1 MKTLIDNR
9 SMRCSTSCIHAVV
22 HLLLYCFGALII
34 LCAMLVF
41 FGVGDKPELAVGWS
55 PTRDDLVRAKKILHE
70 GSKTKPDEIGII
82 ELTQADLN
90 LAGNYLLNR
99 YSKSAA
105 DLEFKNDELRFK
117 VTMTLPE
124 NSLGKYLNISFR
136 LGNVKDSDLPVITK
150 FKAGKLLLPAKM
162 AAFVIDTII
171 QHSSLNEYFI
181 LATRP
186 IKAVKI
192 DAQKITL
199 TYYPNKDTLIQARNF
214 LTHTG
219 DNATLNIYQQKLAD
233 IVAKHDPE
241 WRLSLAELL
250 RPLFELAYQRSTLET
265 AIDEN
270 RVVISTI
277 NDYVNKKET
286 KKLLAMPE
294 SVSTGQQ
301 YAAFLYKRI
310 DLAQHFIGSAALTA
324 SVNKQAAQIAGE
336 EKELSDA
343 HGGSGFSFI
352 DLAADKAGTRFGE
365 MATSSPE
372 NARKM
377 QRAMSRIKDYSD
389 FMPDP
394 RDLPEHMNEADF
406 KQRFESIN
414 SSVYQEISKQI
425 DERISATP
433 IYNAE

>member
-1 MKTLIDNR
+1 MKTLIR
-9 SMRCSTSCIHAVV
+9 
-22 HLLLYCFGALII
+22 LLLYCFGVLII
-34 LCAMLVF
+34 LCAMLVL

-70 GSKTKPDEIGII
+70 GSKTKPDEIGTI
-82 ELTQADLN
+82 ELTVADLN

-105 DLEFKNDELRFK
+105 DLELKNDELRFK
-117 VTMTLPE
+117 VTMALPK

-136 LGNVKDSDLPVITK
+136 LGNIEGSDLPVITK
-150 FKAGKLLLPAKM
+150 FKAGKLLLPAKL
-162 AAFVIDTII
+162 AAFVIDTTI

-192 DAQKITL
+192 DAQKLTI

-214 LTHTG
+214 LIHTG
-219 DNATLNIYQQKLAD
+219 DNSTLNIYHQKLAD

-270 RVVISTI
+270 RIVISAI
-277 NDYVNKKET
+277 NDYVNKQET
-286 KKLLAMPE
+286 KKLLAIPE
-294 SVSTGQQ
+294 SAPAPTHGQQ

-324 SVNKQAAQIAGE
+324 SINKQAAQIAGE

-343 HGGSGFSFI
+343 HNGSGFSFI

-377 QRAMSRIKDYSD
+377 QRAMAGIKDYSD

-414 SSVYQEISKQI
+414 SPVYQEISKQI
-425 DERISATP
+425 DARISATP

>member
-1 MKTLIDNR
+1 MLI
-9 SMRCSTSCIHAVV
+9 
-22 HLLLYCFGALII
+22 
-34 LCAMLVF
+34 F
-41 FGVGDKPELAVGWS
+41 FGVGDKPELEVGWS

-82 ELTQADLN
+82 ELTEADLN

-105 DLEFKNDELRFK
+105 HIELKNNKLRFT
-117 VTMTLPE
+117 VTMTLPK

-136 LGNVKDSDLPVITK
+136 LGNVEGNDLPVITK
-150 FKAGKLLLPAKM
+150 FKAGKLLLPAKL
-162 AAFVIDTII
+162 AAFVIDTVI

-192 DAQKITL
+192 DEEKLSI

-219 DNATLNIYQQKLAD
+219 DASTLNIYQQKLAD
-233 IVAKHDPE
+233 IVAKHDPK
-241 WRLSLAELL
+241 WRLSLADLL

-270 RVVISTI
+270 RIVISAI
-277 NDYVNKKET
+277 NDYVNKQET
-286 KKLLAMPE
+286 KKLLSTPEPMPT
-294 SVSTGQQ
+294 TGQQ
-301 YAAFLYKRI
+301 FSAFLYKRI

-324 SVNKQAAQIAGE
+324 SINKQAAQIAGE

-343 HGGSGFSFI
+343 QEGGSGFSFI

-406 KQRFESIN
+406 KQRFESVD
-414 SSVYQEISKQI
+414 SPVYQEISKQI
-425 DERISATP
+425 DARISAIP
-433 IYNAE
+433 IYNTE

>member
-1 MKTLIDNR
+1 MKILVR
-9 SMRCSTSCIHAVV
+9 LLVFCLAAVV
-22 HLLLYCFGALII
+22 T
-34 LCAMLVF
+34 LCVMLVL
-41 FGVGDKPELAVGWS
+41 FGVGDKPDLEVGWS
-55 PTRDDLVRAKKILHE
+55 PTREDLVRAKKILHE
-70 GSKTKPDEIGII
+70 GSKTKPDAIGII
-82 ELTQADLN
+82 ELTEADLN

-105 DLEFKNDELRFK
+105 HVELKNNKMRFA

-124 NSLGKYLNISFR
+124 NSIGKYLNISFR
-136 LGNVKDSDLPVITK
+136 LGNAEDSDLPVITK
-150 FKAGKLLLPAKM
+150 FKAGKLLLPAKL
-162 AAFVIDTII
+162 AAFIIDTVI

-192 DAQKITL
+192 DTQKIAI
-199 TYYPNKDTLIQARNF
+199 TYYPNKDTLIQARKF
-214 LTHTG
+214 LTHTS
-219 DNATLNIYQQKLAD
+219 DNTAHNVYQQKLAE
-233 IVAKHDPE
+233 IVAKHDPA

-250 RPLFELAYQRSTLET
+250 RPLFELAYQRSTPET
-265 AIDEN
+265 AIEEN
-270 RVVISTI
+270 RIVIATI

-286 KKLLAMPE
+286 KKLLSLPE
-294 SVSTGQQ
+294 SGGAAGQQ
-301 YAAFLYKRI
+301 YSAFLYKRI

-343 HGGSGFSFI
+343 QEGGSGFSFI

-377 QRAMSRIKDYSD
+377 QKAMSEIKDYSD

-394 RDLPEHMNEADF
+394 RNLPEHMNEADF
-406 KQRFESIN
+406 KQRFESIH
-414 SSVYQEISKQI
+414 SPVYQEISKQI
-425 DERISATP
+425 DERILAMP
-433 IYNAE
+433 IYNTQ

>member
-1 MKTLIDNR
+1 
-9 SMRCSTSCIHAVV
+9 
-22 HLLLYCFGALII
+22 
-34 LCAMLVF
+34 MLVF
-41 FGVGDKPELAVGWS
+41 FGVGDTPELEVGWS
-55 PTRDDLVRAKKILHE
+55 PTREDLVRAKKILHE

-82 ELTQADLN
+82 ELTEADLN

-99 YSKSAA
+99 YSKSAVHIS
-105 DLEFKNDELRFK
+105 LKENKLKFV
-117 VTMTLPE
+117 VTMTLPK
-124 NSLGKYLNISFR
+124 NSLGTYVNITFR
-136 LGNVKDSDLPVITK
+136 LGNMEGNDLPSITK
-150 FKAGKLLLPAKM
+150 FKAGKLLLPAKL
-162 AAFVIDTII
+162 AAFVIDSII

-192 DAQKITL
+192 DAEKLTI

-219 DNATLNIYQQKLAD
+219 DNSTLNIYQQKLVE
-233 IVAKHDPE
+233 IVSKHDPK

-270 RVVISTI
+270 RVVISAI
-277 NDYVNKKET
+277 NDYVNKQET
-286 KKLLAMPE
+286 KKLLSMPE
-294 SVSTGQQ
+294 PTAATGQQ
-301 YAAFLYKRI
+301 QYSAFLYKRT

-343 HGGSGFSFI
+343 HSGSGFSFI

-372 NARKM
+372 NARRM
-377 QRAMSRIKDYSD
+377 QKVMSQIKDYSD

-414 SSVYQEISKQI
+414 SPVYQEISKQI
-425 DERISATP
+425 DARISATP
-433 IYNAE
+433 IYNME

>member
-1 MKTLIDNR
+1 MNTLVR
-9 SMRCSTSCIHAVV
+9 F
-22 HLLLYCFGALII
+22 LLYCLSALVI

-70 GSKTKPDEIGII
+70 GSKTKPDEIGTI
-82 ELTQADLN
+82 ELTVADLN

-105 DLEFKNDELRFK
+105 DLELKNDELRFK

-136 LGNVKDSDLPVITK
+136 LGNVKGSDLPVITK
-150 FKAGKLLLPAKM
+150 FKAGKLLLPAKL
-162 AAFVIDTII
+162 AAFVIDSII

-186 IKAVKI
+186 LKAVKI
-192 DAQKITL
+192 DAVKLTI

-219 DNATLNIYQQKLAD
+219 DNATLNIYQQKLAE

-277 NDYVNKKET
+277 NDYVNKKEA
-286 KKLLAMPE
+286 KKLLTIPE
-294 SVSTGQQ
+294 STPATGQQ

-377 QRAMSRIKDYSD
+377 QRAMAGIKDYSD

-414 SSVYQEISKQI
+414 SPVYQEISKQI
-425 DERISATP
+425 DARISATP
-433 IYNAE
+433 IYNTE

>member
-1 MKTLIDNR
+1 
-9 SMRCSTSCIHAVV
+9 
-22 HLLLYCFGALII
+22 
-34 LCAMLVF
+34 
-41 FGVGDKPELAVGWS
+41 
-55 PTRDDLVRAKKILHE
+55 
-70 GSKTKPDEIGII
+70 
-82 ELTQADLN
+82 
-90 LAGNYLLNR
+90 
-99 YSKSAA
+99 
-105 DLEFKNDELRFK
+105 
-117 VTMTLPE
+117 
-124 NSLGKYLNISFR
+124 
-136 LGNVKDSDLPVITK
+136 
-150 FKAGKLLLPAKM
+150 LLPAKW
-162 AAFVIDTII
+162 AALVIDTII

-186 IKAVKI
+186 LKAVKI
-192 DAQKITL
+192 DAEKLTI

-219 DNATLNIYQQKLAD
+219 DNSALNIYQQKLAD
-233 IVAKHDPE
+233 IVAKHNPK
-241 WRLSLAELL
+241 WRLSLADLL

-270 RVVISTI
+270 RVVISAI
-277 NDYVNKKET
+277 NDYVNQQET
-286 KKLLAMPE
+286 QKLLAIPE
-294 SVSTGQQ
+294 SAPSAGQQ

-324 SVNKQAAQIAGE
+324 SVNKQAAQLAGE

-343 HGGSGFSFI
+343 QGGSGFSFI

-377 QRAMSRIKDYSD
+377 QKAMSGIKDYSD

-406 KQRFESIN
+406 KRRFESVN
-414 SSVYQEISKQI
+414 SPVYQEISKQI
-425 DERISATP
+425 DVRIAATP

>member
-1 MKTLIDNR
+1 
-9 SMRCSTSCIHAVV
+9 MRI
-22 HLLLYCFGALII
+22 LFYCFSVLIVS
-34 LCAMLVF
+34 CAMLIF
-41 FGVGDKPELAVGWS
+41 FGVGDHPELEVGWS
-55 PTRDDLVRAKKILHE
+55 PTREDLVRAKKILHE

-82 ELTQADLN
+82 ELTEADLN

-105 DLEFKNDELRFK
+105 HIELKNNKLRFT

-124 NSLGKYLNISFR
+124 NNLGKYLNISFR
-136 LGNVKDSDLPVITK
+136 LGNIEGNDLPVITK
-150 FKAGKLLLPAKM
+150 FKAGKLLLPAKL
-162 AAFVIDTII
+162 AAFVIDSLI

-186 IKAVKI
+186 LKAVKI
-192 DAQKITL
+192 DAQKLTI

-219 DNATLNIYQQKLAD
+219 DNSTLNIYQQKLAD
-233 IVAKHDPE
+233 IVAKHDPK
-241 WRLSLAELL
+241 WRLSLADLL

-270 RVVISTI
+270 RVVILAI
-277 NDYVNKKET
+277 NDYVNKQET
-286 KKLLAMPE
+286 KKLLSTPE
-294 SVSTGQQ
+294 FRPTTGQQ
-301 YAAFLYKRI
+301 FSAFLYKRI

-324 SVNKQAAQIAGE
+324 SINKQAAQIVGE

-372 NARKM
+372 TARKM
-377 QRAMSRIKDYSD
+377 QKAMSRIKDYSD

-406 KQRFESIN
+406 KQRFESVN
-414 SSVYQEISKQI
+414 SPVYQEISKQI
-425 DERISATP
+425 DARISAIP

>member
-1 MKTLIDNR
+1 
-9 SMRCSTSCIHAVV
+9 
-22 HLLLYCFGALII
+22 
-34 LCAMLVF
+34 MLVF
-41 FGVGDKPELAVGWS
+41 FGVGDKPALEVGWS
-55 PTRDDLVRAKKILHE
+55 PTREDLIRAKKILHE
-70 GSKTKPDEIGII
+70 GSKTKPDAIGII
-82 ELTQADLN
+82 ELTEADLN

-105 DLEFKNDELRFK
+105 DLDLKNDELRFI

-124 NSLGKYLNISFR
+124 NRLGKYLNISFR

-150 FKAGKLLLPAKM
+150 FKAGKLLLPAKL

-186 IKAVKI
+186 IKAVAI
-192 DAQKITL
+192 DNQKLTI

-219 DNATLNIYQQKLAD
+219 DSSTLNIYQQKLAD
-233 IVAKHDPE
+233 IVAKHDPK
-241 WRLSLAELL
+241 WRLSLADLL

-270 RVVISTI
+270 RIVISAI
-277 NDYVNKKET
+277 NDYVNKQET
-286 KKLLAMPE
+286 TKLLSTPE
-294 SVSTGQQ
+294 STPATGQQ

-343 HGGSGFSFI
+343 QGGSGFSFI

-365 MATSSPE
+365 MAISSPE

-377 QRAMSRIKDYSD
+377 QKAMSVIKDYSD

-406 KQRFESIN
+406 KQRFESVN
-414 SSVYQEISKQI
+414 SPVYQEISKQI
-425 DERISATP
+425 DARISATP
-433 IYNAE
+433 IYNVE

>member
-1 MKTLIDNR
+1 
-9 SMRCSTSCIHAVV
+9 
-22 HLLLYCFGALII
+22 
-34 LCAMLVF
+34 MLVF
-41 FGVGDKPELAVGWS
+41 FGVGDKPELEVGWS
-55 PTRDDLVRAKKILHE
+55 PTRDDLVRAKNILHE

-82 ELTQADLN
+82 ELSEADLN

-99 YSKSAA
+99 YSKSAVHIE
-105 DLEFKNDELRFK
+105 LKNNKLRFL
-117 VTMTLPE
+117 VTMALPE
-124 NSLGKYLNISFR
+124 NRLGKYLNISFR
-136 LGNVKDSDLPVITK
+136 LGNAQDSELPVITK
-150 FKAGKLLLPAKM
+150 FKAGKLLLPARL
-162 AAFVIDTII
+162 AAFVIDTVI

-192 DAQKITL
+192 DEQKLTI

-219 DNATLNIYQQKLAD
+219 DNSALNIYQQKLAD
-233 IVAKHDPE
+233 IVAKHDPA

-270 RVVISTI
+270 RIVISAI
-277 NDYVNKKET
+277 NDYVNKQAT
-286 KKLLAMPE
+286 KKLLSTPDPTPA
-294 SVSTGQQ
+294 TGQQ
-301 YAAFLYKRI
+301 YSAFLYKRI

-324 SVNKQAAQIAGE
+324 SVSKQAAQIAGE

-343 HGGSGFSFI
+343 QAGGSGFSFI

-377 QRAMSRIKDYSD
+377 QKAMSAIKDYSD

-394 RDLPEHMNEADF
+394 RDLPEHMNEEDF
-406 KQRFESIN
+406 KRRFESVN
-414 SSVYQEISKQI
+414 SPVYQDVSKQI
-425 DERISATP
+425 DARISATP
-433 IYNAE
+433 IYNVE

>member
-1 MKTLIDNR
+1 MKILLRI
-9 SMRCSTSCIHAVV
+9 
-22 HLLLYCFGALII
+22 LLYCFSALII

-82 ELTQADLN
+82 ELTEADLN

-99 YSKSAA
+99 YRKSAA
-105 DLEFKNDELRFK
+105 DLDFKNDELRFK
-117 VTMTLPE
+117 VTMALPE

-136 LGNVKDSDLPVITK
+136 LGNVTGNDLPVITK
-150 FKAGKLLLPAKM
+150 FKAGKLLLPAKL
-162 AAFVIDTII
+162 AAFVIDAII

-186 IKAVKI
+186 LKAVKI
-192 DAQKITL
+192 DAEKLTI

-219 DNATLNIYQQKLAD
+219 DNSTLNIYQQKLAD
-233 IVAKHDPE
+233 IVAKHNPE
-241 WRLSLAELL
+241 WRLSLADLL

-270 RVVISTI
+270 RVVISAI
-277 NDYVNKKET
+277 NDYVNKQET
-286 KKLLAMPE
+286 KKLLSTPE
-294 SVSTGQQ
+294 STPVTGQQ

-377 QRAMSRIKDYSD
+377 QKAMSGIKDYSD

-394 RDLPEHMNEADF
+394 RDLPEHMNEVDF
-406 KQRFESIN
+406 KQRFESVN
-414 SSVYQEISKQI
+414 SPVYQEISKQI
-425 DERISATP
+425 DARISATP

>member
-1 MKTLIDNR
+1 MNTLIR
-9 SMRCSTSCIHAVV
+9 
-22 HLLLYCFGALII
+22 LLFYCFGALII

-41 FGVGDKPELAVGWS
+41 FGVGDKPELEVGWS
-55 PTRDDLVRAKKILHE
+55 PTREDLVRAKKILHE

-99 YSKSAA
+99 YSKSSAN
-105 DLEFKNDELRFK
+105 LYFKNDELRFM

-124 NSLGKYLNISFR
+124 NRLGKYVNISFR
-136 LGNVKDSDLPVITK
+136 LGNVKGNDLPVITK

-162 AAFVIDTII
+162 AAFIIDTVI

-192 DAQKITL
+192 DAEKLTI

-270 RVVISTI
+270 RAAISTI
-277 NDYVNKKET
+277 NDYVNKQET
-286 KKLLAMPE
+286 KKLLAIPE
-294 SVSTGQQ
+294 SVPVTGQQ
-301 YAAFLYKRI
+301 YSAFLYKRI

-336 EKELSDA
+336 EKELNDA

-377 QRAMSRIKDYSD
+377 QKAMSGIKDYSD

-414 SSVYQEISKQI
+414 SPVYQEISKQI
-425 DERISATP
+425 DARISAAP
-433 IYNAE
+433 IYNIE

>member
-1 MKTLIDNR
+1 MKTLLG
-9 SMRCSTSCIHAVV
+9 
-22 HLLLYCFGALII
+22 LLFYSFGALIV
-34 LCAMLVF
+34 LCAMLVL
-41 FGVGDKPELAVGWS
+41 FGVGDKPELEVGWS
-55 PTRDDLVRAKKILHE
+55 PTRDDLIRAKKILHE

-82 ELTQADLN
+82 ELSQADLN

-105 DLEFKNDELRFK
+105 ELEFKNDELRFK

-162 AAFVIDTII
+162 AAFIIDTII

-199 TYYPNKDTLIQARNF
+199 TYYQNKDTLIQARNF

-277 NDYVNKKET
+277 NDYVNKKEA
-286 KKLLAMPE
+286 KKILAVPE
-294 SVSTGQQ
+294 SVPATGQQ
-301 YAAFLYKRI
+301 YSAFLYKRI
-310 DLAQHFIGSAALTA
+310 DLAQHYIGSAALTA
-324 SVNKQAAQIAGE
+324 TVNKQVAKIAGE

-343 HGGSGFSFI
+343 QQGGSGFSFI

-414 SSVYQEISKQI
+414 SPVYQEISKRI

-433 IYNAE
+433 IYSAE

>member
-1 MKTLIDNR
+1 MKILLRI
-9 SMRCSTSCIHAVV
+9 
-22 HLLLYCFGALII
+22 LLYCFSALII

-82 ELTQADLN
+82 ELTEADLN

-99 YSKSAA
+99 YRKSAA
-105 DLEFKNDELRFK
+105 DLDFKNDELRFK

-136 LGNVKDSDLPVITK
+136 LGNVTGNDLPVITK
-150 FKAGKLLLPAKM
+150 FKAGKLLLPAKL
-162 AAFVIDTII
+162 AAFVIDAII

-186 IKAVKI
+186 LKAVKI
-192 DAQKITL
+192 DAEKLTI

-219 DNATLNIYQQKLAD
+219 DNSTLNIYQQKLAD
-233 IVAKHDPE
+233 IVAKHNPE
-241 WRLSLAELL
+241 WRLSLADLL

-270 RVVISTI
+270 RVVISAI
-277 NDYVNKKET
+277 NDYVNKQET
-286 KKLLAMPE
+286 KKLLSTPE
-294 SVSTGQQ
+294 STPVTGQQ

-365 MATSSPE
+365 MATASPE

-377 QRAMSRIKDYSD
+377 QKAMSGIKDYSD

-394 RDLPEHMNEADF
+394 RDLPEHMNEVDF
-406 KQRFESIN
+406 KQRFESVN
-414 SSVYQEISKQI
+414 SPVYQEISKQI
-425 DERISATP
+425 DARISATP